1 MNDSSRGV
9 LRTKPEDPHFAQSR
23 SMHIPAPSAAAMP
36 ESRQW
41 DHRGTY
47 PSQLLSLR
55 KDDQGAVVPVESGN
69 GSFGLSQ
76 SSDGSKHSPNV
87 LGSESQTSQTTSEG
101 TQPSSYCNGQGL
113 SQPSLNDG
121 TKADGQSMG
130 AKSPGPVEQTEVP
143 SVSRS
148 AAESRP
154 RVGSV
159 SGQKRTAA
167 GDIKTLPDGIHTHEP
182 GLNTGRG
189 HRSQSIGSPP
199 RENKIAE
206 VTFQDIDIGLHAD
219 PA

>member
-1 MNDSSRGV
+1 MNDSSRG
-9 LRTKPEDPHFAQSR
+9 LLHTKPEDPHVAHSR
-23 SMHIPAPSAAAMP
+23 SMHIPASSAGAMP
-36 ESRQW
+36 ESRQG
-41 DHRGTY
+41 DHPGTY

-55 KDDQGAVVPVESGN
+55 KDDQGAAVPVESGN
-69 GSFGLSQ
+69 DSFGLSQ
-76 SSDGSKHSPNV
+76 SSEGSKHSPNV

-101 TQPSSYCNGQGL
+101 TQPSSYSNGQGL
-113 SQPSLNDG
+113 SQPSPSNG
-121 TKADGQSMG
+121 TKADGQSIG
-130 AKSPGPVEQTEVP
+130 VKSPGPVGQTDVS

-148 AAESRP
+148 AAGSRP

-189 HRSQSIGSPP
+189 HRSKSIGSPS

-206 VTFQDIDIGLHAD
+206 VTLQDIDIGLHAD
-219 PA
+219 PT